1 MLYVVWAH
9 LSCEL
14 VDILLSS
21 HLTLEEFTME
31 PTDIDLSTL
40 DVDFPKLK
48 SIDLNENW
56 GMEGAENL
64 LNRCSSSLEK
74 LRVKADLDF
83 SKLKEIYP
91 KLISFKKYFEFKES
105 SKPYLVKFLNR
116 CPRLE
121 LLEIGV

>member
-1 MLYVVWAH
+1 VLYVVEAQ
-9 LSCEL
+9 LSCEP

-48 SIDLNENW
+48 SIDLNVNW

-74 LRVKADLDF
+74 IRIEADLDF
-83 SKLKEIYP
+83 SKLKDIYP
-91 KLISFKKYFEFKES
+91 KLISIKKFFRFEES